1 MSNLGHKLL
10 ELWVLLAAQEHWT
23 VLLDEYLSFSVEKYK
38 ESVQKVSEDPENTFY
53 IEWKKV

>member
-53 IEWKKV
+53 IE